1 MRRRQPTA
9 LRPAPDVEIHGGG
22 GAVPGVRRLRPL
34 TPQAPAARGRYR
46 AVARF
51 GAPDA
56 RTPSMPVPARS
67 PLATL
72 RRWLHAHPLHS
83 LHTRHKFALLAVVGV
98 AMVVTPL
105 VDVVRRQ
112 AADLQT
118 LLGARAGLEPLARA
132 LDVQRA
138 LIVHRAAAALVL
150 GGHVDAEPQ
159 RRARETEVDARLGAL
174 SDTLARGHYALALE
188 EDAALRADWTA
199 LVERIVA
206 RRIDARGSDASHRLL
221 IEQVLQVMDLVGDA
235 AGAPPSGM
243 AASALREPRRAV
255 LFALALAELESV
267 RPDATA
273 AALALARERLQMA
286 ARGLAGAGTATAAPG
301 PAAALTR
308 THDTVR
314 NALASYLAALD
325 AGEAAQL
332 ERAAARLNDA
342 AGDWPQ
348 RALATLEAELADEQA
363 SITTQRATLL
373 GLLAALAL
381 VQIVL
386 VASSW
391 RHLAAADPRA
401 LRDAL
406 ARARERRDGS
416 ESRLPA
422 EQLLHRLRD
431 ARREPRE
438 EAPPSQL

>member
-1 MRRRQPTA
+1 M
-9 LRPAPDVEIHGGG
+9 PA
-22 GAVPGVRRLRPL
+22 
-34 TPQAPAARGRYR
+34 
-46 AVARF
+46 
-51 GAPDA
+51 
-56 RTPSMPVPARS
+56 PARS
-67 PLATL
+67 LLATL
-72 RRWLHAHPLHS
+72 RRWLYAHPLQS
-83 LHTRHKFALLAVVGV
+83 LHARHKFALLAVLGV

-118 LLGARAGLEPLARA
+118 LLGARAGLEPMARA

-159 RRARETEVDARLGAL
+159 RRARETEVDSRLAAL
-174 SDTLARGHYALALE
+174 TDTLARGRYALALE

-206 RRIDARGSDASHRLL
+206 RRTDARGSDASHRLL

-235 AGAPPSGM
+235 ASAAPAGM
-243 AASALREPRRAV
+243 AASVLREPRRAV
-255 LFALALAELESV
+255 LFALALAELESA
-267 RPDATA
+267 RAGATPAELVA
-273 AALALARERLQMA
+273 ARARLQWA
-286 ARGLAGAGTATAAPG
+286 ARGIAAAGTARAWPG
-301 PAAALTR
+301 HAAALTR
-308 THDTVR
+308 THDAVR
-314 NALASYLAALD
+314 KALASYLAALD
-325 AGEAAQL
+325 AGEAAPL

-348 RALATLEAELADEQA
+348 RALAALDATLADAQA
-363 SITTQRATLL
+363 SITRQRAMLL

-381 VQIVL
+381 VQGVL
-386 VASSW
+386 VASLW
-391 RHLAAADPRA
+391 RHLAAADTRA

-406 ARARERRDGS
+406 ARSRAQRNGS

-431 ARREPRE
+431 AQREPRE